1 MVFLVP
7 KYIQGSLISPYKL
20 SMPPIMVQQPN
31 KETNLSLCS
40 RNPYKMMMKALWVV
54 EIAPFT
60 S

>member
-7 KYIQGSLISPYKL
+7 KYIQGSLISPYKI
-20 SMPPIMVQQPN
+20 SMPPN
-31 KETNLSLCS
+31 NGATTKH
-40 RNPYKMMMKALWVV
+40 RNELIFMFKDPPKMMMKALWAV